1 MLTHIYNCAV
11 AVTDIARSRAF
22 YVDTLGW
29 EVRDDTPM
37 GDEVWLT
44 VAPAGAQTALA
55 LGHGQMAGDLKPGG
69 NVNITIMTDDIDGD
83 VERLSAAGVRF
94 TSPVETMPW
103 GDRATWF
110 LDPDDNSLFLVH
122 AAPRS

>member
-11 AVTDIARSRAF
+11 TVTDIARSRAF

-55 LGHGQMAGDLKPGG
+55 LGHGQMAGDLKPCPLPLPPFG
-69 NVNITIMTDDIDGD
+69 
-83 VERLSAAGVRF
+83 RR
-94 TSPVETMPW
+94 
-103 GDRATWF
+103 
-110 LDPDDNSLFLVH
+110 H
-122 AAPRS
+122 RSQENRR